1 MGVSGEAL
9 KNGAGITNP
18 YLITGHQHG
27 NCSVDGVYA
36 HLSRRESRHSRASE
50 KLRAK
55 LAN

>member
-27 NCSVDGVYA
+27 NRSVDGVCA
-36 HLSRRESRHSRASE
+36 HLSHRESRHSRASE